1 VSAEVTTNNSYQI
14 KVETK
19 NHNMRKSKTG
29 IISTVKPS
37 GKSESESIA
46 EDTTS
51 EESTPVPEE
60 KPRSMM
66 DSVKAVH
73 QTMAQKIANS
83 QLYGAFVKSTTG
95 ALDP

>member
-1 VSAEVTTNNSYQI
+1 MAYMRLSQI

-29 IISTVKPS
+29 IISIVKPS
-37 GKSESESIA
+37 GISESESSL
-46 EDTTS
+46 S
-51 EESTPVPEE
+51 ETPSGESTPIPEE
-60 KPRSMM
+60 KPKTMM
-66 DSVKAVH
+66 DSVKGVH
-73 QTMAQKIANS
+73 QSFAQRIAAS